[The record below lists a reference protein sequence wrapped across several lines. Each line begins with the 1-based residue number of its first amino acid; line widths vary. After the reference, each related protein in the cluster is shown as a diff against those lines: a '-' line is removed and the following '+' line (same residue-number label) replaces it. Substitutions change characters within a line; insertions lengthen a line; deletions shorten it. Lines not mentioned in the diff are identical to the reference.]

1 MFDFD
6 DIREILSTMRKN
18 RLRTFL
24 TGFSVAWGIFI
35 LIILLAAG
43 NGLRNAVMYNFSNFS
58 ANRVDVWPNYTSK
71 PRRSPSRGPPAGGR
85 RPGRRGPGRRPP
97 AR

>member
-43 NGLRNAVMYNFSNFS
+43 NGLRNGVMYNFSK
-58 ANRVDVWPNYTSK
+58 Y
-71 PRRSPSRGPPAGGR
+71 SPHRKRGV
-85 RPGRRGPGRRPP
+85 
-97 AR
+97 